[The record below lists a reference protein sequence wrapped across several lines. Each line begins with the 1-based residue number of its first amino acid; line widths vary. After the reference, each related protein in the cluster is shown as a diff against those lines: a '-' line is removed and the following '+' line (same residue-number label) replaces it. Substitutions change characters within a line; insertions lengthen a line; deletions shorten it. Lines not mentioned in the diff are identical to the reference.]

1 MRSDD
6 KGPATQLGG
15 GDPEET
21 VIAGTWDHG
30 QMRGQNSEEGKLTGG
45 QRGHTAAK
53 TAAGT
58 S

>member
-1 MRSDD
+1 MTR
-6 KGPATQLGG
+6 AQLTQLGG

-45 QRGHTAAK
+45 HTAAK
-53 TAAGT
+53 TEAGT